1 MDAFISTASIVVS
14 SALIYA
20 APLIFTALGGTFSE
34 RGGIVNVGLEGIMV
48 MGAFS
53 SIVFNLA
60 FAEQLGSWT
69 PWIALLVGGGIG
81 VIFSLIHAV
90 ATVNLRANHIV
101 SGTVVNML
109 APALAVFL
117 TRILFEGKGQT
128 EIIQQ
133 NFGKSSVPLLKDI
146 PIIGQI
152 FFTNTSAMAFVA
164 IFVSILAW
172 ILLFKTRFGL
182 RLRSVGEHPQAADT
196 LGINVYFMRYAGVM
210 ISGLLGGIGGA
221 IAAQSISLNFS
232 HSTIAGQGFIA
243 LAAMIFGKWNPLGAM
258 GAAIFF
264 GFAQSLSVI
273 GSYIPLIKDVPSVV
287 LQTAPY
293 ILTVIVLV
301 GVIGKSEAPA
311 ADGETYIKDR
321 KSVV

>member
-311 ADGETYIKDR
+311 ADGETYIDR

>member
-311 ADGETYIKDR
+311 ADGETYIKS
-321 KSVV
+321 K